1 MKKEELKKTDNLL
14 YFSVFIL
21 AIISAYTTAEG
32 FMLVWNTT
40 NFIGMI
46 IAWAFAIAVSSFL
59 VFASLKVSEYL
70 RQGKAAA
77 LIFTFFL
84 FAMISMFFNFNSIY
98 GKFVT
103 KDIYIDELKQIKVK
117 LAGLEVNGLNAVD
130 EFYGF
135 SKYEK
140 KVDSLGK
147 KADAENTNV
156 LRPGKW
162 VRYQGFVDQKT
173 DASAQFAQAKEK
185 YTEVKNKFS
194 SELTKLNAKIDSTIL
209 LVKEKDYAIVLDE
222 SFGKYNELGM
232 IVKNIN
238 PKYDF
243 KPATR
248 TSNAGKPDF
257 ALQSLVK
264 FFSGDET
271 LTSKERVSIV
281 LASLLSFLLDFP
293 LFIAL
298 VILHM
303 PRKRKNTNDIF
314 GDSENNYQQ
323 NNDNRPAKKI
333 LWD

>member
-1 MKKEELKKTDNLL
+1 MKSENVKRTDNLL
-14 YFSVFIL
+14 YFSVFVL

-40 NFIGMI
+40 GFIGTI

-59 VFASLKVSEYL
+59 VYASLKVSEYL

-77 LIFTFFL
+77 LIVTFFL

-98 GKFVT
+98 GKFIT

-117 LAGLEVNGLNAVD
+117 LSGLEVNGLNAVD

-135 SKYEK
+135 SKFER
-140 KVDSLGK
+140 KVDSLSK
-147 KADAENTNV
+147 KAEAEDKNV

-173 DASAQFAQAKEK
+173 DASAQYAQAKEK
-185 YTEVKNKFS
+185 YETVKTRFTND
-194 SELTKLNAKIDSTIL
+194 LTKLYAKIDSTL
-209 LVKEKDYAIVLDE
+209 LLAKEKDYSKVLDE
-222 SFGKYNELGM
+222 SFEKYNELGM
-232 IVKNIN
+232 VVKNIN
-238 PKYDF
+238 PKYQF
-243 KPATR
+243 VPASR

-264 FFSGDET
+264 FLSADET
-271 LTSKERVSIV
+271 LSSKERVSIV
-281 LASLLSFLLDFP
+281 LAALLSFLLDFP

-298 VILHM
+298 ILLHM
-303 PRKRKNTNDIF
+303 PRKKKKTDDIF
-314 GDSENNYQQ
+314 GDSGNFGNNGSGQKQ
-323 NNDNRPAKKI
+323 TKKI
-333 LWD
+333 MWD